1 MLSLKDMTNETAKKR
16 ILHVDDEQDTLSVVK
31 TILEKEGYEVV
42 SAPSGKDA
50 LKNIDLDGFS
60 LIILDIMMPD
70 MSGWDL
76 FTRIAEVKPN
86 YKIIFLS
93 IVDVSEEKQRVLKA
107 AGIKDYI
114 KKPFDRDDF
123 VARVKKVL
131 ES

>member
-1 MLSLKDMTNETAKKR
+1 MTNGTNNTKIK
-16 ILHVDDEQDTLSVVK
+16 ILHVDDEADILTVVK
-31 TILEKEGYEVV
+31 TILEKEGYEVTSV
-42 SAPSGKDA
+42 PNGKDA
-50 LKNIDLDGFS
+50 LKNIELNGFS

-93 IVDVSEEKQRVLKA
+93 IVDVSEERQKVLKE

-131 ES
+131 ED

>member
-1 MLSLKDMTNETAKKR
+1 MTNETTKKR

-42 SAPSGKDA
+42 SASSGKDA
-50 LKNIDLDGFS
+50 LKEVDLDGFA
-60 LIILDIMMPD
+60 LLILDIMMPD

-93 IVDVSEEKQRVLKA
+93 VVDVSEEKQKVLKE

-123 VARVKKVL
+123 VARVKKAIGD
-131 ES
+131 